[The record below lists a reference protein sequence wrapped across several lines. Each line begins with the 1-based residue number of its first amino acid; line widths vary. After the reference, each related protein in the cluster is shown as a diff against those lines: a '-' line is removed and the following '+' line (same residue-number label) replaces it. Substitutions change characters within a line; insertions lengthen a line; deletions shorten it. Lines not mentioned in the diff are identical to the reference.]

1 MNSSLVS
8 EWFYWFSVSYQR
20 FQIGESLHLFIHI
33 YALYSIPW
41 YISVFHV
48 YPLCSIRW
56 YISVFHIY
64 SFCSICWY
72 ISRDRN
78 KVYLFDRSFLVLMKI
93 TLQLNYCNLGFWWCS
108 KSPIWSS
115 SFIVSF
121 NHFSCKERPDLQKI
135 NLFTLIPYFSQK
147 IPSSTVILF
156 PAPLKSKAVQ
166 GSQFRKASIP
176 RVTQCHR
183 TQTLHEI
190 QSLWFIRLG
199 YLIKKQH
206 FFLMPLWLSR
216 ASKYL

>member
-1 MNSSLVS
+1 M
-8 EWFYWFSVSYQR
+8 
-20 FQIGESLHLFIHI
+20 GESLRLFIHI
-33 YALYSIPW
+33 YALHSIPW
-41 YISVFHV
+41 YISVFHT
-48 YPLCSIRW
+48 
-56 YISVFHIY
+56 Y
-64 SFCSICWY
+64 SLCSICWY

-78 KVYLFDRSFLVLMKI
+78 KVYLFDRSFLVVIKI

-115 SFIVSF
+115 SFIASF
-121 NHFSCKERPDLQKI
+121 HHFSYKERPDLQKI
-135 NLFTLIPYFSQK
+135 NLFTLIQYFSQK

-166 GSQFRKASIP
+166 GSQFRKTNIP

-216 ASKYL
+216 VSKYL